1 MNKGT
6 IVRIFA
12 EAFLRATVIILGIAI
27 IGFGGFFLVSV
38 ISDATGKGDGGTTQD
53 LSDEELKRMLEEQEA
68 TAQPDST
75 EAGDDA
81 TSEAEVTEEPTTEEQ
96 VISSKDAKI
105 LVLNSTPT
113 KGLAKAWADKL
124 VGEGFAT
131 VEKGN
136 YSAEKLTSTKIIV
149 TTDGRGKDLVAY
161 FNNATLVTGS
171 APSGV
176 DVPTDGYDI
185 FIIIGIEDDIK

>member
-27 IGFGGFFLVSV
+27 IGFGGFFLVSF
-38 ISDATGKGDGGTTQD
+38 ISEATGNGNGDTTQD

-68 TAQPDST
+68 TAEPDSIDT
-75 EAGDDA
+75 EAPV
-81 TSEAEVTEEPTTEEQ
+81 TEPEVTEEPTTEEQ
-96 VISSKDAKI
+96 IISSKDAKI

-124 VGEGFAT
+124 VGEGFAK

-161 FNNATLVTGS
+161 FNNATLVTGT

-176 DVPTDGYDI
+176 DVSTDGYDI
-185 FIIIGIEDDIK
+185 FIIVGTEDDIK